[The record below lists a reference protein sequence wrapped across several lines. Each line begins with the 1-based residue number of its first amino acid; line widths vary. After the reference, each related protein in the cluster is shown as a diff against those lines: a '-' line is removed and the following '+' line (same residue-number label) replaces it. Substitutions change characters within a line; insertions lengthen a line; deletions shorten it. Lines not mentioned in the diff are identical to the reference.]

1 MDLNQ
6 PITSTK
12 NNFGLTSLIGGIL
25 QVIFGFSLSFVG
37 IALFAITFS
46 AGIKSLSSEKINSS
60 RIIYA
65 KIGMVLS
72 LLMIVLFFVF
82 DFRGLLMPFMDTLL

>member
-1 MDLNQ
+1 MDLNK

-37 IALFAITFS
+37 LAIFAIAVG
-46 AGIKSLSSEKINSS
+46 AGVKSLSSEKDDNS
-60 RIIYA
+60 RTKKA
-65 KIGMVLS
+65 KVGIGLAVVMAVLWS
-72 LLMIVLFFVF
+72 LGFSGIVGMFLS
-82 DFRGLLMPFMDTLL
+82 